1 MNNMKLPDQCKF
13 YWTGLA
19 DHHHREDW
27 FWFLFEMKEYSC
39 SCSATSWLY
48 NKNKYFNSRGK
59 HLWELVKTLYG
70 KYVYDWKGNLVS
82 MQGILDLQSYKF
94 ERSDVKM
101 NLVNICTFFGCSL
114 FWFSCCM
121 YIYVYNLL
129 HMLRNNQSRT
139 FLAHVINAKLCHIFK
154 FCTCVLGG
162 FFGINF

>member
-1 MNNMKLPDQCKF
+1 MQILPDRS
-13 YWTGLA
+13 GGPSL
-19 DHHHREDW
+19 
-27 FWFLFEMKEYSC
+27 
-39 SCSATSWLY
+39 SWRLICGFCLKWKNIAAVACYFMIVCTRY

-70 KYVYDWKGNLVS
+70 KSVYDWKGNLFS
-82 MQGILDLQSYKF
+82 MQVILNLQSYKF

-129 HMLRNNQSRT
+129 HMLRNNQSDT
-139 FLAHVINAKLCHIFK
+139 FHAHVILSNYATYLSSAP
-154 FCTCVLGG
+154 V
-162 FFGINF
+162 FFWFVFFL